1 MGFHD
6 QFIAPIYCAA
16 HKNTGS
22 GGLRG
27 NEPVAGGVA
36 KVDDLTACRAVFAGW
51 VYLYHLNLHLGL
63 GRHVGGF
70 GFLTPVVERGYL
82 GVDGFFVLSGLV
94 LAYAHPELTCRP
106 ADMGRFWLKRLLR
119 IYPVH
124 LAMIG
129 LLALMLAAGAAAGLP
144 PRDPGRFGAG
154 ELIRHLLLI
163 HGWGLSGRWAWNY
176 PSWSIST
183 EWAGYLAFPLLWLA
197 LRRVRPAICLPLAAV
212 MLGLLAVVDVRAGRV
227 GLNLTYEGALGRFFP
242 EFVAGMAAVRIA
254 ALAERR
260 VSGLVLASTGAGL
273 AALALCLAR
282 DWAVVVGLWLTLGG
296 LLIAARQGR
305 AATLARFPGMLWL
318 GDVSYAF
325 YMSFAVVE
333 TGQALVWRRLGLAPA
348 DWPLTYIVETTGL
361 TLALAT
367 LAWWFVERPALRL
380 GRHLAV
386 RRPGV

>member
-22 GGLRG
+22 GALRG
-27 NEPVAGGVA
+27 NEPVAGGVP

-51 VYLYHLNLHLGL
+51 VYLYHLNLHLG
-63 GRHVGGF
+63 RHMGGF

-94 LAYAHPELTCRP
+94 LAYAHPDLTCRP
-106 ADMGRFWLKRLLR
+106 ADVGRFWLKRLLR

-129 LLALMLAAGAAAGLP
+129 LLALMLTAGAAAGLP

-154 ELIRHLLLI
+154 ELVRHLLLV

-197 LRRVRPAICLPLAAV
+197 LRRMSPSACLAGAAA
-212 MLGLLAVVDVRAGRV
+212 MLGLLAMVDIRSGVV

-242 EFVAGMAAVRIA
+242 EFIAGMAALRIA
-254 ALAERR
+254 ELAERR
-260 VSGLVLASTGAGL
+260 VSGPALASMGAGL
-273 AALALCLAR
+273 AICALWLTR
-282 DWAVVVGLWLTLGG
+282 DWAVVAGLWLVLAGM
-296 LLIAARQGR
+296 LLAARQGR
-305 AATLARFPGMLWL
+305 GAALARIPGILWL
-318 GDVSYAF
+318 GGVS
-325 YMSFAVVE
+325 
-333 TGQALVWRRLGLAPA
+333 
-348 DWPLTYIVETTGL
+348 
-361 TLALAT
+361 
-367 LAWWFVERPALRL
+367 
-380 GRHLAV
+380 
-386 RRPGV
+386 

>member
-22 GGLRG
+22 RG
-27 NEPVAGGVA
+27 ASRNELDARI
-36 KVDDLTACRAVFAGW
+36 DDLTACRAVFAAW
-51 VYLYHLNLHLGL
+51 VFLYHLDLHLDRGS
-63 GRHVGGF
+63 F
-70 GFLTPVVERGYL
+70 SFLTPLVERGYL

-94 LAYAHPELTCRP
+94 LAYAHPALTCGP
-106 ADMGRFWLKRLLR
+106 ADMGRFWVKRLLR
-119 IYPVH
+119 IYPLH

-129 LLALMLAAGAAAGLP
+129 LLALMLAAGFAAGLL
-144 PRDPGRFGAG
+144 PRDPERFGAG
-154 ELIRHLLLI
+154 ELVRHLLLV

-183 EWAGYLAFPLLWLA
+183 EWAGYLAFPLIWFA
-197 LRRVRPAICLPLAAV
+197 LRRARPGLCLLLALA
-212 MLGLLAVVDVRAGRV
+212 MLGLLAAVDIRAGLV

-254 ALAERR
+254 GLVERR
-260 VSGLVLASTGAGL
+260 VSGPVLASTGAGL
-273 AALALCLAR
+273 AVIALCLMR
-282 DWAVVVGLWLTLGG
+282 DWAVVGGLWLVLAG

-305 AATLARFPGMLWL
+305 AATLARIPGMLWL
-318 GDVSYAF
+318 GGVSYAF

-333 TGQALVWRRLGLAPA
+333 TGQALAWRRLGVAPA
-348 DWPLTYIVETTGL
+348 DWPLAYVVETTAL
-361 TLALAT
+361 TLGLAT

>member
-22 GGLRG
+22 GTSSR
-27 NEPVAGGVA
+27 NERDAGERARIG
-36 KVDDLTACRAVFAGW
+36 DLTACRAIFAGW
-51 VYLYHLNLHLGL
+51 VFLYHLSLHLGPGVFSWL
-63 GRHVGGF
+63 Q
-70 GFLTPVVERGYL
+70 PVVGRGYL

-94 LAYAHPELTCRP
+94 LAYAHPTLTCRP
-106 ADMGRFWLKRLLR
+106 ADMGRFWVKRLLR

-124 LAMIG
+124 FAMIG
-129 LLALMLAAGAAAGLP
+129 LLGLMVVGGAAAGLS
-144 PRDPGRFGAG
+144 PRDPGRFDAG
-154 ELIRHLLLI
+154 ELVRHLLLI

-197 LRRVRPAICLPLAAV
+197 LRRVRPGLCLLVAAAMLA
-212 MLGLLAVVDVRAGRV
+212 LLAVVDRRAGLV

-242 EFVAGMAAVRIA
+242 EFIAGMVAVRIVG
-254 ALAERR
+254 LLERR
-260 VSGLVLASTGAGL
+260 VSGPALACAGVGLV
-273 AALALCLAR
+273 ALALLLLR
-282 DWAVVVGLWLTLGG
+282 DWAVVAGLWLVLAG

-305 AATLARFPGMLWL
+305 AAKLARVPGMLWL
-318 GDVSYAF
+318 GGVSYAF

-333 TGQALVWRRLGLAPA
+333 TGQAFVWRRLALAPA
-348 DWPLTYIVETTGL
+348 DWPLLYVGETTAL

-367 LAWWFVERPALRL
+367 LAWWLVERPALRL